1 MKKKILTKTEREIA
15 NKLSEY
21 RAIPTKN
28 FINESYFL
36 YDKSNL
42 IKKTYITALHKQI
55 ALYGSF
61 SYFSGKTTTK
71 NLTLLSTNNFLKF
84 FIEKK
89 TLKTDLTFQLKHIDG
104 SEVKTSDKK
113 VHHFSITKL
122 GKRKKRSMTEPIE
135 TVIIR
140 AQQSFEVVG
149 GLNPIEITISDDRI
163 INILK
168 KSKMLCI
175 K

>member
-1 MKKKILTKTEREIA
+1 MK
-15 NKLSEY
+15 
-21 RAIPTKN
+21 
-28 FINESYFL
+28 
-36 YDKSNL
+36 
-42 IKKTYITALHKQI
+42 
-55 ALYGSF
+55 
-61 SYFSGKTTTK
+61 
-71 NLTLLSTNNFLKF
+71 
-84 FIEKK
+84 KK